1 MITCLLSTFLQT
13 AVKRAHSTWGHPV
26 FLAAYQGP
34 SFHSLIIVKTYKTHI
49 LPPSTV
55 WFTVKRAHSTWGHPV
70 FLAAYQGI
78 STIPSFCSPIIVKTY
93 KTHILPPLTVSNFRM
108 YESYIRGRLLWQ
120 PGSYAAR
127 NTIYHFPVFCSPNH
141 HINTSVSSV
150 GGVPAD
156 LQKASTGGNVD
167 HDYGIVIHMPENWT
181 IWLARRDYIICLY
194 LFTSTQQL
202 LH

>member
-34 SFHSLIIVKTYKTHI
+34 SFHSL
-49 LPPSTV
+49 
-55 WFTVKRAHSTWGHPV
+55 
-70 FLAAYQGI
+70 
-78 STIPSFCSPIIVKTY
+78 IIVKTY